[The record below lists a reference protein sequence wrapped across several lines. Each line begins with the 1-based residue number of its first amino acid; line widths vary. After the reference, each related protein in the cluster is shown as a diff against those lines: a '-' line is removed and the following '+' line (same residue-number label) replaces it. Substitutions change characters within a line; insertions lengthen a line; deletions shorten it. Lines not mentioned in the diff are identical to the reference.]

1 MEEELRRLRAENRRL
16 KRENEYLRHRAEQL
30 GDRTAVHGEEEAVF
44 RDAMQNLTISR
55 SRSYFDYLLLS
66 LKTSRPFRLF
76 DKTTFAVRK
85 FFFFSKLWRILT
97 TVFAVVGIS
106 AQVILTVGVLAVLL
120 PAAALFSAAAAFVGF
135 FSHRRWNRAFGEIL
149 AGRKIYI
156 LFAPRRRSCAYFY
169 EMAREYAE
177 DGVVLIV
184 SRSLF
189 ACGFSGARGLG
200 GGRYRIHTSYYFSLA
215 GRLDAVGAERI
226 IKVG

>member
-106 AQVILTVGVLAVLL
+106 AQVILTVGVL
-120 PAAALFSAAAAFVGF
+120 
-135 FSHRRWNRAFGEIL
+135 NRAFGKIL
-149 AGRKIYI
+149 AGQKIYI
-156 LFAPRRRSCAYFY
+156 LFAPRRRRCVYFT
-169 EMAREYAE
+169 EMAKEYAE

-189 ACGFSGARGLG
+189 ACGFSGARALG

-215 GRLDAVGAERI
+215 GRLDAVGAERV
-226 IKVG
+226 IKIG